1 MTSNPNPTSR
11 RRAKLAVFATL
22 VAATALVA
30 HVATSTP
37 VEPLRPPPPQLGTA
51 PRIEVVFV
59 LDTTGSMS
67 GLIEGAKRKIW
78 SIANQMA
85 SGQPRPE
92 IRMGLIGY
100 RDRGDAYVTRIR
112 DLSPDVDGL
121 YGELQQLSAGGGGDT
136 PESVNQALHEAVT
149 HMSWTPGQD
158 VYKVVFLVG
167 DAPPHMDYQ
176 DDVPYAESVRLA
188 RRRGIVVNTVQCGR
202 MANTTTVWQ
211 SIAVAGS
218 GRFVAI
224 RQDGGMVAIATPMDD
239 DLARLN
245 RDLADTVI
253 AYGAADERAEID
265 DKRRRALE
273 APAPAAAS
281 RLAFMEK
288 MGGRVNS
295 GRADLVD
302 AVKDGLA
309 DASSLDEEAL
319 PEEMRP
325 MEPGEREAYVARKLE
340 ARTVIQRQ
348 IAKLSKKR
356 DEYVVAEQDRLAE
369 AGEGDGF
376 DQQVLEAIRT
386 QAAAK
391 GIAY

>member
-1 MTSNPNPTSR
+1 MTSNPDPTNR
-11 RRAKLAVFATL
+11 RRARLAVFATL

-37 VEPLRPPPPQLGTA
+37 VEPLPPPPPLAPA

-100 RDRGDAYVTRIR
+100 RDRGDAYVTRVR
-112 DLSPDVDGL
+112 DLGPDVDGL

-149 HMSWTPGQD
+149 RMSWTPGQE

-188 RRRGIVVNTVQCGR
+188 RSRGIVINTMQCGD
-202 MANTTTVWQ
+202 MSSTKTVWQ
-211 SIAVAGS
+211 SIATSGS
-218 GRFVAI
+218 GRYAAI

-253 AYGAADERAEID
+253 AYGAAEERAELE

-281 RLAFMEK
+281 RLSFMAK
-288 MGGRVNS
+288 TGGRVNS

-302 AVKDGLA
+302 AVKDGLT
-309 DASSLDEEAL
+309 DAASLDEEAL
-319 PEEMRP
+319 PEEMRA
-325 MEPGEREAYVARKLE
+325 MEPSERQTFVARKLE
-340 ARTVIQRQ
+340 ARTRIQQR
-348 IAKLSKKR
+348 IAELSEKR
-356 DEYVVAEQDRLAE
+356 DAFVRAEQDRLAE

-376 DQQVLEAIRT
+376 DQQVLDAIRT